1 MIMTNDTSNAS
12 ADMVVKQTLD
22 VSGNRNPGNHTA
34 SFTASDVTFS
44 GYETNHIPVLDGL
57 RTVAIL
63 IVVWFH
69 FWQQSW
75 LMPIVGGF
83 NLDWLPRNGAILVDF
98 MILLSG
104 FCLFLPYAREMAYGE
119 RAPKASTFY
128 KKRAARIMP
137 SYYVSILIVLFC
149 FALPLGEFATAKD
162 FWKDFVPHVF
172 FVHNFFPES
181 HIYTKLNGAL
191 WTVAVEVQFYLL
203 FPLLA
208 RWFQKRP
215 VLTYVGM
222 VAVGLMSSSW
232 ISNHYDTLNQS
243 MYVNHTLTFT
253 SVFANGM
260 LGAWAYITMT
270 KDRQRNK
277 AEETFFFLLAIGGM
291 WLFKIMCEHRMRYRS
306 ATLWQ
311 VDYRYLLS
319 LLFLLILFGAVMSG
333 RYLQWLLGNRIMKFL
348 AGISFNLYICHQ
360 YIAVRLKQFR
370 IPYWE
375 GDTPPNQLG
384 DKPWMWKY
392 LILCIVV
399 SFVVAVAMTYLV
411 EKPLAKWIMHK
422 KI

>member
-1 MIMTNDTSNAS
+1 MKTMTNTTRNSLATDA
-12 ADMVVKQTLD
+12 AKQTCN
-22 VSGNRNPGNHTA
+22 VS
-34 SFTASDVTFS
+34 VS
-44 GYETNHIPVLDGL
+44 GYETKYIPVLDGL

-75 LMPIVGGF
+75 LMPIVGDF

-104 FCLFLPYAREMAYGE
+104 FCLFLPYAREMVYGE
-119 RAPKASTFY
+119 EAPKASAFY

-137 SYYVSILIVLFC
+137 SYYISIFIVLFC
-149 FALPLGEFATAKD
+149 FALPLGEFATFTD
-162 FWKDFVPHVF
+162 FWKDFVPHLF
-172 FVHNFFPES
+172 FVHNFFPAS

-208 RWFQKRP
+208 RWFQKKP
-215 VLTYVGM
+215 LLTYMGM
-222 VAVGLMSSSW
+222 IAVGLGSCFF
-232 ISNHYDTLNQS
+232 ISTNYDTLNQS
-243 MYVNHTLTFT
+243 MYVNHSLTFA

-260 LGAWAYITMT
+260 LGAWLYILIG
-270 KDRQRNK
+270 KRWK
-277 AEETFFFLLAIGGM
+277 PSFVSETISFLLTLGGV
-291 WLFKIMCEHRMRYRS
+291 WLFKEMCYWRMDYVNSTR
-306 ATLWQ
+306 WQ
-311 VDYRYLLS
+311 VDCRFLLS
-319 LLFLLILFGAVMSG
+319 LLFLMILFSVILSG
-333 RYLQWLLGNRIMKFL
+333 RYLKWLLGNRVMKFL

-360 YIAVRLKQFR
+360 YISVRLKQFR

-399 SFVVAVAMTYLV
+399 SFVVAVAMTYLI
-411 EKPLAKWIMHK
+411 EKPLAKWILK
-422 KI
+422 KRNHT